1 MNAPYLENSRV
12 RLTLLDL
19 TNYLHLSE
27 VAQQKDLLFYSP
39 SDISNPENL
48 KTYVQSAVDE
58 FYHKTAIPF
67 IVFDKLKN
75 AYAGCTRFG
84 FINWKNKV
92 LHIGWTW
99 IGKEF
104 QGTNLNRHMKFLMLQ
119 YTFETLEFEK
129 LNLELMSEIFVRERQ
144 LRKSV
149 ENWKEF
155 YERMS

>member
-129 LNLELMSEIFVRERQ
+129 LNLELMSEICVRERQ
-144 LRKSV
+144 LRKLV